1 MLSRE
6 RVLAVLRFEKPG
18 RMPVMDMAYWPETME
33 RWVQEGLPAK
43 LLEVPEGDY
52 IPGVDLK
59 TYWGDDYERR
69 MQGLQVEDYFGL
81 DNWLV
86 LPRLPIIETVFPY
99 FEEEVLE
106 DRGRTIIQRNR
117 YGIILEKP
125 KRGTAFPRFVEFPVK
140 TREDYERLRPRL
152 DPETPGRYC
161 RGWDRWAEWLLARGN
176 ALSLWFRGF
185 FGFPRDLMGLE
196 NLCMA
201 YYLDPDLVQA
211 IVEDRCAFIKRLFTP
226 ALEQFHIHFV
236 LFWEDMAYNHGSLIS
251 PETFRRFMLPYYQ
264 ELNAFFHQHG
274 VDMTLVDSD
283 GNILDL
289 TALFVEG
296 GCDGVYP
303 LEIAAGSHPAQMR
316 ERYPRLAMLGGVDK
330 RALVA
335 GKDAIDRELEGLVP
349 VVEQGGY
356 IPMVDHLV
364 PPDVSLEN
372 YVCYLERR
380 RALF

>member
-6 RVLAVLRFEKPG
+6 RVLAVLRFEKPD

-296 GCDGVYP
+296 GCDGVY
-303 LEIAAGSHPAQMR
+303 
-316 ERYPRLAMLGGVDK
+316 
-330 RALVA
+330 
-335 GKDAIDRELEGLVP
+335 
-349 VVEQGGY
+349 
-356 IPMVDHLV
+356 
-364 PPDVSLEN
+364 
-372 YVCYLERR
+372 
-380 RALF
+380 